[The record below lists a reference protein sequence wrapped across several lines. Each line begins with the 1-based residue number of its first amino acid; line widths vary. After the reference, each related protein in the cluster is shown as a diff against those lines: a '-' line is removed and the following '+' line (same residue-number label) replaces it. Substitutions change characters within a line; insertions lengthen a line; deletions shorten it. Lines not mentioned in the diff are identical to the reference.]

1 MNNHKYLYKVY
12 FANETYNL
20 EKYTVVY
27 ENKNFVVIVL
37 KSKNDIAKIERHK
50 IKEEFKCDDS
60 DLVFDTSYCKYF
72 FNVDNFDIDKVIKF
86 SKRYSI
92 KHELELAEN
101 IMNNNLARYND
112 SVKKYNKLKSYY
124 DDMIKNEEGK

>member
-20 EKYTVVY
+20 EKYTVIY

-37 KSKNDIAKIERHK
+37 KSKDDIAKIERRK

-92 KHELELAEN
+92 KHELELAER
-101 IMNNNLARYND
+101 IMNNNLARYNN